1 VKVLGPTSR
10 NLLASARRGLD
21 PSADVAARVRAKVA
35 HAVGA
40 GAVAT
45 TTTSS
50 GAVGLGAGKLAAI
63 VLVVGAL
70 AGGGWY
76 FHARSSAPSIAAP
89 SISAPALDTDTPLA
103 IRSAS
108 TQSVLAPA
116 ASPLVAA
123 PPPAHVDPGPVKP
136 AIVATPSISPTVA
149 EPVAPAP
156 TGPITLARE
165 VQLVDGAIAS
175 LHENDLPGAL
185 EILAVYDREAAGHGQ
200 LAEDA
205 AALTIEARCRSH
217 QPISAQLTSFDQH
230 FPHSVQ
236 RARITA
242 SCAK

>member
-1 VKVLGPTSR
+1 MKALGPTSR

-40 GAVAT
+40 GTIAT

-63 VLVVGAL
+63 VMVVGAL
-70 AGGGWY
+70 AGGFW
-76 FHARSSAPSIAAP
+76 FSRARSAPPPVVAP
-89 SISAPALDTDTPLA
+89 AVPALALDTDTPLA

-108 TQSVLAPA
+108 GEAIIAPSAPPAIAAAANLAPA
-116 ASPLVAA
+116 PAVKPAMVAA
-123 PPPAHVDPGPVKP
+123 PTIPPQATE
-136 AIVATPSISPTVA
+136 VATPTAGIR
-149 EPVAPAP
+149 
-156 TGPITLARE
+156 LARE
-165 VQLVDGAIAS
+165 VQLVDGAIDALRES
-175 LHENDLPGAL
+175 DLPGAL
-185 EILAVYDREAAGHGQ
+185 EILTVYEREAAGRGQ

-217 QPISAQLTSFDQH
+217 QPISAQLASFDQH

-236 RARITA
+236 RAHITA

>member
-1 VKVLGPTSR
+1 VKALGPTSR

-40 GAVAT
+40 GTIAT

-63 VLVVGAL
+63 VMVVGVL
-70 AGGGWY
+70 AGGFW
-76 FHARSSAPSIAAP
+76 FSHTRSATPPVVAPAVP
-89 SISAPALDTDTPLA
+89 VLALDTDTPLA

-108 TQSVLAPA
+108 AQAIVAPSASPPVAAVSPTVPLAPEA
-116 ASPLVAA
+116 PVKPALVAA
-123 PPPAHVDPGPVKP
+123 PTIAPPATE
-136 AIVATPSISPTVA
+136 VATPM
-149 EPVAPAP
+149 
-156 TGPITLARE
+156 GPITLARE
-165 VQLVDGAIAS
+165 VQLVDGAIDS
-175 LHENDLPGAL
+175 LRENDLPSAL
-185 EILAVYDREAAGHGQ
+185 EILAVYEREAAGHGQ

-217 QPISAQLTSFDQH
+217 QPISAQLASFDQH

>member
-1 VKVLGPTSR
+1 V
-10 NLLASARRGLD
+10 ASARRGLD

-40 GAVAT
+40 GAIAT

-50 GAVGLGAGKLAAI
+50 GAVTFGAGKLAAI

-70 AGGGWY
+70 AGGGFW
-76 FHARSSAPSIAAP
+76 FAHARSTAPSLTAP
-89 SISAPALDTDTPLA
+89 TITEPADTDTPVA

-108 TQSVLAPA
+108 SQAIAAPPAAPA
-116 ASPLVAA
+116 LPRMVLPSAIVAA
-123 PPPAHVDPGPVKP
+123 PT
-136 AIVATPSISPTVA
+136 ITPSAPEVPTPMA
-149 EPVAPAP
+149 TRPA
-156 TGPITLARE
+156 TPITLARE
-165 VQLVDGAIAS
+165 VQLVDGAIAALRES
-175 LHENDLPGAL
+175 DLPSAL

-217 QPISAQLTSFDQH
+217 EPISDQLASFDQH

-242 SCAK
+242 SCGK

>member
-1 VKVLGPTSR
+1 MKALGPTSR

-45 TTTSS
+45 TTSS
-50 GAVGLGAGKLAAI
+50 AGAVSFGAGKLAAI

-70 AGGGWY
+70 AGGGLW
-76 FHARSSAPSIAAP
+76 FAHSRASRSSAG
-89 SISAPALDTDTPLA
+89 APAISELSLDSDTPIA

-108 TQSVLAPA
+108 GAPIIAPVFTPATPERTARIAPPIDTPRVQTTPAVQSSQPA
-116 ASPLVAA
+116 EP
-123 PPPAHVDPGPVKP
+123 PPPA
-136 AIVATPSISPTVA
+136 
-149 EPVAPAP
+149 
-156 TGPITLARE
+156 GPITLARE
-165 VQLVDGAIAS
+165 VQLVDGAIDA
-175 LHENDLPGAL
+175 LRQNDVTGAL
-185 EILAVYDREAAGHGQ
+185 EILTVYDREAAGHGQ

-205 AALTIEARCRSH
+205 AAVQIEARCRDH
-217 QPISAQLTSFDQH
+217 QVISDQLAAFDQH